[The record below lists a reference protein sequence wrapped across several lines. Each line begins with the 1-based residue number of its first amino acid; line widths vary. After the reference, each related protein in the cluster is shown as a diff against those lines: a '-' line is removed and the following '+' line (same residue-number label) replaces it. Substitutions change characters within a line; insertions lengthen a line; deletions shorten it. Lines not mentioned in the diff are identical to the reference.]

1 MARVFLVGFWD
12 TVSNLILRNRV
23 LIITLL
29 ILATAFFV
37 NHWQYIKFSNTEANL
52 LPDKHEVN
60 LEYLDFTDKFG
71 EEGNL
76 IVIGVKDSLLFT
88 PTNFNAWNNLSKVLK
103 DTSYVESVIAIGDL
117 QKLKADKK
125 NRRFYVEPFIKDTI
139 KSDLELISIKKDL
152 FEKNPFYEGFLFN
165 TKTGSVRT
173 AIHLKKSIVNEI
185 GRETYINSILI
196 PKVEEFE
203 TKYGLDIKISGMPYV
218 RTKNAENIK
227 SEISTFVIL
236 ALIITS
242 IIFFLFFRSF
252 RATFISMFVVMIG
265 VVWTVGIL
273 GLFINTYPGNF
284 EISVLT
290 GLIPPLII
298 VIGIPNCIFLI
309 NKYQHEVN
317 IHGNK
322 AKSLRRVITK
332 IGNATL
338 MTNITTASG
347 FATFIITD
355 SKLLTEF
362 GIIASL
368 SIIAIFVL
376 CILIIP
382 IIYSFLPIPE
392 EKHLEHLNKTWINSL
407 GDWIEKTVRESKI
420 SIYIVSIILLVTSI
434 IGIYQIKIS
443 GSIIDD
449 MPQKADWFDDIM
461 FYEKEFN
468 GIMPLEVLIDFK
480 RKKRIQNLKYLRKM
494 DTIENEIKKIP
505 ELSKPVSIVS
515 LSKYISQAFYNGNRK
530 YYQVPSDQIK
540 TFIATF
546 AQTTVANSD
555 VDLIKNYADS
565 TGRYTRITAFM
576 KDMETERMEEIE
588 KQIRDKIEEQMPSK
602 LVDFG
607 SYTKNPS
614 KIWLY
619 IQKLKS
625 IIQVSILQ
633 QKPLLYDSSQDD
645 FKKTVNEG
653 DKVYNITDNTSAK
666 VISIKDNSTLVLSKN
681 IMYEGAEYEIK
692 SEAYVITGKAYL
704 FQKGTKYL
712 VKNLII
718 SLSLA
723 IFLIALLMAYMFR
736 SVKMIFISLVPN
748 ILPLVVTAGL
758 MGYLGVPIKPSTI
771 LIFSIAF
778 GIAVDDTIHFLA
790 KYRQELITNNWEVH
804 KSVYNALRETGVS
817 MFYTSIVLFF
827 GFSVFTVSD
836 FGGTVAL
843 GALVSA
849 TLLFAMLSNL
859 LLLPSM
865 LLSLEGSIANEK
877 VLKEPL
883 IKIIE
888 DDEAVN

>member
-12 TVSNLILRNRV
+12 SVSNLILKNRI
-23 LIITLL
+23 LIIALL
-29 ILATAFFV
+29 SLATSFFISQ
-37 NHWQYIKFSNTEANL
+37 WQYIKFSNTEANL
-52 LPDKHEVN
+52 LPDNHEVN

-88 PTNFNAWNNLSKVLK
+88 TENLNAWNNLSKVLK
-103 DTSYVESVIAIGDL
+103 DTSFVESVIAIGDL
-117 QKLKADKK
+117 QKLKKDKK
-125 NRRFYVEPFIKDTI
+125 KQQFYLEPFIKDTI
-139 KSDLELISIKKDL
+139 KSDIELISIKKEL
-152 FEKNPFYEGFLFN
+152 FEKYPFYDEFLFN
-165 TKTGSVRT
+165 TKTKSVRT
-173 AIHLKKSIVNEI
+173 AIHLKKSIVNEP
-185 GRETYINSILI
+185 GRETYINNVLI
-196 PKVEEFE
+196 PKVKSFE
-203 TKYGLDIKISGMPYV
+203 SKYNLDIKISGMPYV

-242 IIFFLFFRSF
+242 IIFFLFFRSY
-252 RATFISMFVVMIG
+252 RATFISLFVVMIG

-273 GLFINTYPGNF
+273 GLFITNTPPGDF

-317 IHGNK
+317 KHGNK
-322 AKSLRRVITK
+322 AKSLQKVITK

-338 MTNITTASG
+338 MTNVTTASG
-347 FATFIITD
+347 FATFIITN
-355 SKLLTEF
+355 SKLLKEF
-362 GIIASL
+362 GIVASL
-368 SIIAIFVL
+368 SILAIFIL

-392 EKHLEHLNKTWINSL
+392 EKHLEHLNRTWINSL
-407 GDWIEKTVRESKI
+407 GDWIEKTVKKSKI
-420 SIYIVSIILLVTSI
+420 NIYIISVLLLVTSI
-434 IGIYQIKIS
+434 IGIYQIRIS

-468 GIMPLEVLIDFK
+468 GIMPLEILINTK
-480 RKKRIQNLKYLRKM
+480 RKKGVTKLS
-494 DTIENEIKKIP
+494 TIKKMSKIEDVILEIP
-505 ELSKPVSIVS
+505 ELSKPISMVS
-515 LSKYISQAFYNGNRK
+515 LVKYSKQAYYNGNPK
-530 YYQVPSDQIK
+530 YYQVPTSQENS
-540 TFIATF
+540 FILSYAKNSTSG
-546 AQTTVANSD
+546 SD
-555 VDLIKNYADS
+555 VDLIKNYVDS
-565 TGRYTRITAFM
+565 TGQYTRITAFM
-576 KDMETERMEEIE
+576 KDMEIEKMEEIE
-588 KQIRDKIEEQMPSK
+588 KKLNYEISKIMPSNN
-602 LVDFG
+602 FE
-607 SYTKNPS
+607 
-614 KIWLY
+614 
-619 IQKLKS
+619 
-625 IIQVSILQ
+625 VS
-633 QKPLLYDSSQDD
+633 
-645 FKKTVNEG
+645 
-653 DKVYNITDNTSAK
+653 
-666 VISIKDNSTLVLSKN
+666 
-681 IMYEGAEYEIK
+681 
-692 SEAYVITGKAYL
+692 ITGKAYL

-736 SVKMIFISLVPN
+736 SLKMIFISLIPN
-748 ILPLVVTAGL
+748 LLPLIVTAGL
-758 MGYLGVPIKPSTI
+758 MGYLGVAIKPSTI

-790 KYRQELITNNWEVH
+790 KYRQELITNNWEVK

-827 GFSVFTVSD
+827 GFSVFTVSN

-888 DDEAVN
+888 DEDVVN